1 MAKLL
6 IAFLHHDDAE
16 AAADALRREG
26 HRFTRVPTV
35 GGFLDAP
42 NETFVLAAEDDAVE
56 AVLSTIETACQ
67 PREIE
72 VPLVLLD
79 RLSDWEERTVAHGG
93 ATVLV
98 ADLERIVHL

>member
-6 IAFLHHDDAE
+6 IAILHQDDAE
-16 AAADALRREG
+16 PVADALRRAG

-42 NETFVLAAEDDAVE
+42 NATFLLAAEDDAVDD
-56 AVLSTIETACQ
+56 VLSTVETACQ

-72 VPLVLLD
+72 IPLVLLD
-79 RLSDWEERTVAHGG
+79 RLADWEERTVAHGG

-98 ADLERIVHL
+98 TDLERIVRL

>member
-6 IAFLHHDDAE
+6 IAILHHDDAE
-16 AAADALRREG
+16 PVADALRRNG

-35 GGFLDAP
+35 GGFLAAP
-42 NETFVLAAEDDAVE
+42 NDTFVLATEDETVDAI
-56 AVLSTIETACQ
+56 LSVIETACQ

-79 RLSDWEERTVAHGG
+79 RLADWQERTVAHGG

-98 ADLERIVHL
+98 ADLERIVRL